1 VYLARDADRAVVLR
15 RGPARWVRAILWDTA
30 RDTFEGGQW
39 FHGRIYEDKCDL
51 SPDGQLFIYFAAKH
65 GVRRTNEIG
74 DIWTAVSKPPYF
86 TALALWP
93 QGGTYGGG
101 GFFLERNRL
110 VLRTCG
116 DDLARGFSLGPLILE
131 TGRFDIDARRE
142 KNGWSAVEILKN
154 RCVRWAKP
162 HPRLPVRIEHV
173 PNENTYVLVD
183 QQPSPLCAEWADFD
197 RRGRLVFTS
206 QGKLH
211 ATTWDR
217 RGKPT
222 TKELADFSA
231 ERFASIEAPAWAQ
244 RW

>member
-1 VYLARDADRAVVLR
+1 L
-15 RGPARWVRAILWDTA
+15 ISWDTVH
-30 RDTFEGGQW
+30 DTFEGGQW

-51 SPDGQLFIYFAAKH
+51 STNGKLFIYFAAKH
-65 GVRRTNEIG
+65 GVRKSKEIG

-101 GFFLERNRL
+101 GFFVDSSRL

-116 DDLARGFSLGPLILE
+116 DDLATGFQLGPLTLE
-131 TGRFDIDARRE
+131 TARFGIDAKRE
-142 KNGWSAVEILKN
+142 RDGWSSVEVVKN
-154 RCVRWAKP
+154 RCLRWAKP
-162 HPRLPVRIEHV
+162 HPRLPIRIEHL
-173 PNENTYVLVD
+173 PTENTYVLVD
-183 QQPSPLCAEWADFD
+183 KQPTPLEVEWADFD

-206 QGKLH
+206 QGKLQ

-217 RGKPT
+217 RGKAT
-222 TKELADFSA
+222 TKELADFTA
-231 ERFASIEAPAWAQ
+231 DRFTSVEAPAWAQ